1 MDVGCA
7 LMSRTTR
14 PDGLRTRLDE
24 LPEEY
29 RATLHDSLEGLTEQE
44 ARASLVPS
52 KTTLLGLL
60 KHVTFVEA
68 VWFGEA
74 VSGRP
79 RRELGV
85 ASNPDRSFVLRKVDT
100 IASVQMAHR
109 ETCEASRRATAELA
123 LDDEVTGTGI
133 RALWQLYLQM
143 LRELAQHAGH
153 ADILREQV
161 LAARQA

>member
-1 MDVGCA
+1 
-7 LMSRTTR
+7 MSRTTR

-24 LPEEY
+24 LLEEY

-52 KTTLLGLL
+52 KRALLGLL
-60 KHVTFVEA
+60 KHVTLSRR
-68 VWFGEA
+68 
-74 VSGRP
+74 SGSASGQRPP

-133 RALWQLYLQM
+133 RALWQLYLQL